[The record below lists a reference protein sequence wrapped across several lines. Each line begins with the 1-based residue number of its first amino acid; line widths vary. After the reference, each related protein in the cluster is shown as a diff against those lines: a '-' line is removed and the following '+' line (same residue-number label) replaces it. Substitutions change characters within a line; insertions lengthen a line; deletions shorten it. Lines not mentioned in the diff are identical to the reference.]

1 MKITDLNPKGIFH
14 YFNEICKVPR
24 PSKKEEKI
32 LAYLKQFAEEHQLEY
47 QQDKIGNLLI
57 KKEATAGKEK
67 LKTIILQSHVDMVC
81 EKNREVEHD
90 FDKDA
95 IIPVVDGEWLKAKGT
110 TLGADNGIGV
120 ATQLA
125 ILAADDIKHGPIECL
140 FTVDEETAL
149 TGAFHLEKGFLSG
162 DILLNLDSEDEGEI
176 FIGCAGGIDSVAN
189 YSYKEIDIPANFFFF
204 KVEVKGLTGGHSGGD
219 IHLGRG
225 NANKI
230 LNRFLSQSL
239 ERHDLYVCEIEGGNL
254 RNAIPREAHAICA
267 IPNDENKHNIRAE
280 LNIYMAEI
288 EEELGI
294 IEPNFTMTLESVSA
308 QPKAIDRE
316 TIANLVKSLYAVHHG
331 VYSMSQDIP
340 GLVETSS
347 NLASIKM
354 MEGNKIKVET
364 SQRSSITSSRD
375 DMAKTVR
382 SALELGGAEVTHRSA
397 YPGWKPNTHSPI
409 LEVAEASYERLFGK
423 KAAVKAIHAGLE
435 CGLFLDKYPQL
446 DMISFGP
453 TMRGVHSPDERLHIP
468 SVDTFWK
475 HLLDILEH
483 IPEEK

>member
-95 IIPVVDGEWLKAKGT
+95 IIPVVEGEWLKAKGT

-149 TGAFHLEKGFLSG
+149 TGAFHLEKNFLSG

-189 YSYKEIDIPANFFFF
+189 YSYKEIDIPTNFFFF

-468 SVDTFWK
+468 SVDTFWR

>member
-57 KKEATAGKEK
+57 KKEATTGKEK

-189 YSYKEIDIPANFFFF
+189 YSYKEIDIPTNFFFF

>member
-1 MKITDLNPKGIFH
+1 MKIIDLNPKGIFH

-149 TGAFHLEKGFLSG
+149 TGAFHLEKNFLSG

-189 YSYKEIDIPANFFFF
+189 YSYKEIDIPTNFFFF

-288 EEELGI
+288 EE
-294 IEPNFTMTLESVSA
+294 
-308 QPKAIDRE
+308 
-316 TIANLVKSLYAVHHG
+316 
-331 VYSMSQDIP
+331 
-340 GLVETSS
+340 
-347 NLASIKM
+347 
-354 MEGNKIKVET
+354 
-364 SQRSSITSSRD
+364 
-375 DMAKTVR
+375 
-382 SALELGGAEVTHRSA
+382 
-397 YPGWKPNTHSPI
+397 
-409 LEVAEASYERLFGK
+409 
-423 KAAVKAIHAGLE
+423 
-435 CGLFLDKYPQL
+435 
-446 DMISFGP
+446 
-453 TMRGVHSPDERLHIP
+453 
-468 SVDTFWK
+468 
-475 HLLDILEH
+475 
-483 IPEEK
+483 